1 MEKYYYYYLLSK
13 ECSCQIPIS
22 NRNVILGDRGANVWG
37 VHFKDRI
44 LGGGII
50 WMGNCNCNC
59 NLGTATF
66 FIEIGFVSTNRVYWK
81 QLLVDSTFV
90 I

>member
-1 MEKYYYYYLLSK
+1 MEKYYCYLLSK

-50 WMGNCNCNC
+50 WMGNCNCN
-59 NLGTATF
+59 LGTATF
-66 FIEIGFVSTNRVYWK
+66 LIEIGFVSTNRVYWK

>member
-50 WMGNCNCNC
+50 WMGNCNCN
-59 NLGTATF
+59 LGTATF
-66 FIEIGFVSTNRVYWK
+66 LIEIGFVSTNRVYWK